1 MSNYRDSSVQSS
13 KKAYSPPPSLME
25 YKVSL
30 PPKNQLP
37 LRKRL
42 VLNKAIT
49 PRKKWDL
56 QRQSISLQAEE
67 IQKESSAAVINSE
80 CPSTPG
86 SHSSGYSSDCTLPL
100 VRSPSAEKRSIKML
114 KKSYN
119 WVSTRGKTTV
129 FVNKNS
135 LYNYSISSNNPLPC
149 NGLIKYVSFTCNGLR
164 FIINIANLGA

>member
-13 KKAYSPPPSLME
+13 KKAYSPPSSLME
-25 YKVSL
+25 YKRLL

-42 VLNKAIT
+42 ALNKAIT
-49 PRKKWDL
+49 PRKKWDI
-56 QRQSISLQAEE
+56 QRQSISLKAEE
-67 IQKESSAAVINSE
+67 IQKESSAVVIDSE

-100 VRSPSAEKRSIKML
+100 VRSSAAEKKSIRML

-129 FVNKNS
+129 FVNKDS
-135 LYNYSISSNNPLPC
+135 LYNYSISSNNSLPC
-149 NGLIKYVSFTCNGLR
+149 NGSIKYVSFTCIW
-164 FIINIANLGA
+164 FAFYY